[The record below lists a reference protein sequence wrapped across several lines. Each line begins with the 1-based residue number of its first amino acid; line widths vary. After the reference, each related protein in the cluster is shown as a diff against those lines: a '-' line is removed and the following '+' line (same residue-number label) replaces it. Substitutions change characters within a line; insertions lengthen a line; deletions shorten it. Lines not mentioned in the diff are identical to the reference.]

1 MVARFAKKEAATRN
15 WPSNVVTGF
24 VRRNRGAWEKQS
36 LWSLADGGGGGGGGD
51 GYGGDGYG
59 GDGSSGSC
67 KQSIP

>member
-24 VRRNRGAWEKQS
+24 VRRNREKQS